1 MIVSHH
7 EQRSLGWHKNRLGLP
22 TASCFHKIIT
32 TRGEPSKQRDKYLI
46 ELAGE
51 ILTGRPANR
60 YVNARM
66 QEAAEAEDDSR
77 LYYEIVHSVEV
88 QQVGLC
94 WKDEQKMFGASPDG
108 LIGSDGGFETKDALP
123 HVQIERILKKWQ
135 GMDHFQQCM
144 GCMLVCERQWWDL
157 QSYCEGME
165 PITIRF
171 ERDPVFIEALES
183 ELNTFCRDLYRLIR
197 KIKGG

>member
-1 MIVSHH
+1 
-7 EQRSLGWHKNRLGLP
+7 
-22 TASCFHKIIT
+22 
-32 TRGEPSKQRDKYLI
+32 
-46 ELAGE
+46 
-51 ILTGRPANR
+51 
-60 YVNARM
+60 
-66 QEAAEAEDDSR
+66 
-77 LYYEIVHSVEV
+77 
-88 QQVGLC
+88 
-94 WKDEQKMFGASPDG
+94 
-108 LIGSDGGFETKDALP
+108 
-123 HVQIERILKKWQ
+123 
-135 GMDHFQQCM
+135 M